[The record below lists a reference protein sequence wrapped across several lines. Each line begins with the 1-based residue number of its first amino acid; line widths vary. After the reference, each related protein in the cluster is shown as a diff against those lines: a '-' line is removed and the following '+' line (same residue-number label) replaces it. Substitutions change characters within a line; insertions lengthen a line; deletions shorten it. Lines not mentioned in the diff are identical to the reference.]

1 MTAQPAAFSPGEM
14 AIQHKRVT
22 RSVTRTVCWENSDDT
37 DAACQEGHQTD
48 EADDTWDDHREEQYD
63 EDSDS
68 DNDEE
73 ENLPED

>member
-37 DAACQEGHQTD
+37 NAACQD
-48 EADDTWDDHREEQYD
+48 EADDTWDDHHEEQYD